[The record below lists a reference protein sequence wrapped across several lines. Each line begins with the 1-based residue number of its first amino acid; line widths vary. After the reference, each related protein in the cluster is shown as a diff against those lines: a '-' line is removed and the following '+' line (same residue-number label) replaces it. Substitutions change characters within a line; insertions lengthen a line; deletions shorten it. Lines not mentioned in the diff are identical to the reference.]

1 MFSQSCYRFEK
12 QELSFLTNLFR
23 DRQEFNLVVAH
34 FIVEGTVEMDNEET
48 DSLAMDNTRRALCH
62 VIFHLRELMVSMQKL
77 TTLTKL

>member
-48 DSLAMDNTRRALCH
+48 DSLAMDNTRRALRH
-62 VIFHLRELMVSMQKL
+62 VIFHPREAKL
-77 TTLTKL
+77 GQSREVNTP